1 MHGFLHVYFESRP
14 FDSVVGRVAS
24 FMLFLG
30 FLFCTVNLYASY
42 SSEKMLGTT
51 WLRGRVDYYLLMM
64 VDYTSEPL
72 LLRGTV
78 TSVV

>member
-1 MHGFLHVYFESRP
+1 
-14 FDSVVGRVAS
+14 
-24 FMLFLG
+24 
-30 FLFCTVNLYASY
+30 
-42 SSEKMLGTT
+42 MLGTA
-51 WLRGRVDYYLLMM
+51 WLRGRVDYYLLTM